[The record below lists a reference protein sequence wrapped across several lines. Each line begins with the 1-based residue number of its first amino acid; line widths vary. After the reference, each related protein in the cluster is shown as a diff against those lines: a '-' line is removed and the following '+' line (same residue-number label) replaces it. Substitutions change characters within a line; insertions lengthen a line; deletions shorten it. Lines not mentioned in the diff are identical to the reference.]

1 MERVTIDDLAARLGL
16 SRASV
21 SYALNGRPGVAEETR
36 TRVLELADELGWQ
49 PSVSARSLSRSRA
62 DAVGLVLIRSPEEL
76 GSEPYYMGL
85 LSGIESALSDAG
97 RSLMIRFVPDVK
109 SEADVYRRWT
119 AERRVDGVI
128 LTDLR
133 LDDPRPALLNDL
145 ALPYLVHN
153 GRLTERGWHFENDR
167 EARLLVDH
175 LAGLGHSRI
184 AHISG
189 PIDLVHEVERRE
201 GIRLGAEEHGMTAV
215 SVVGDYSLDRSHDL
229 TGELMRQQDG
239 LTALIYSSDLMAVG
253 GQAALRQLGRDDV
266 AVVSWDDSLLCRSAR
281 PGITALQRDPYQAG
295 LRTATELLEAVR
307 RPGDAELYLVEPKP
321 SHLAVRESSRPPG
334 QRSE

>member
-36 TRVLELADELGWQ
+36 MRVLKLAQELGWQ

-62 DAVGLVLIRSPEEL
+62 DAFGMVLNRRPEDL
-76 GSEPYYMGL
+76 GSEPFYMGL

-97 RSLMIRFVPDVK
+97 RSLMIRFVPDVQ
-109 SEADVYRRWT
+109 SEAEVYRRWT

-133 LDDPRPALLNDL
+133 LDDPRPTLLDEL
-145 ALPYLVHN
+145 SLPYLVHN
-153 GRLTERGWHFENDR
+153 GHLTERGWHFENGR
-167 EARLLVDH
+167 EALQLVDH
-175 LAGLGHSRI
+175 LADLGHTSI

-189 PIDLVHEVERRE
+189 PVDFVHEVERRE
-201 GIRLGAEEHGMTAV
+201 AITAGARNHGMTAV
-215 SVVGDYSLDRSHDL
+215 SVVGDYSLDHAHDL
-229 TGELMRQQDG
+229 TAELVRQQDAP
-239 LTALIYSSDLMAVG
+239 TAFIYSNDLMAVG
-253 GQAALRQLGRDDV
+253 GQSALLQAGREDV
-266 AVVSWDDSLLCRSAR
+266 SIVSWDDSLLCRSAR

-295 LRTATELLEAVR
+295 LRSATALLEATR
-307 RPGDAELYLVEPKP
+307 KPGDPVPSPVPAHPSRLV
-321 SHLAVRESSRPPG
+321 VRESSRRPD
-334 QRSE
+334 RS